1 MTTTYPNG
9 LSADASFEIERPCVP
24 ALDAILGHAFDALD
38 HGFVRVIDY
47 MGDDAAVVQMARVS
61 YGAGTETPSSDE
73 HLIRYLMRH
82 WHTSPFEGCEI
93 KLHVKLPIFVARQ
106 WIRHR
111 TANVNEYSGRYS
123 IMSDKFYVPAGS
135 VLAPQSKSN
144 KQGREGGYSD
154 SDKAVL
160 TRCLTDTMQEAHD
173 AYRGMIEVDGY
184 DLARELARTVLPLS
198 TYTEF
203 YWKIDLHNL
212 LHFLRL
218 RADSHAQYEIRAYAD
233 IIQALVEMWTPATYR
248 AWVDYRRDAVTF
260 SRMEMAAL
268 RKIIDRIAPAALRQ
282 ELDRLST
289 DTSMSDRERRE
300 FIARIES

>member
-1 MTTTYPNG
+1 MSTYPHG
-9 LSADASFEIERPCVP
+9 LTADASFEITRPNVP
-24 ALDAILGHAFDALD
+24 ALDAILGHAFKALD

-61 YGAGTETPSSDE
+61 YGEGTETPSDDE
-73 HLIRYLMRH
+73 RLIRYLMRH

-123 IMSDKFYVPAGS
+123 VMSDKFYVPSGS

-144 KQGREGGYSD
+144 KQGREGGYSK

-160 TRCLTDTMQEAHD
+160 TRCLTDTMKEGHE
-173 AYRGMIEVDGY
+173 AYRAMIEVDGY

-248 AWVDYRRDAVTF
+248 AWVDYRFEAVTF
-260 SRMEMAAL
+260 SRMEMEAL
-268 RKIIDRIAPAALRQ
+268 RKWIAATYPKDPEYGGSGPVDLL
-282 ELDRLST
+282 EGV
-289 DTSMSDRERRE
+289 SDRERKE
-300 FIARIES
+300 FIARFAG